1 MPRRA
6 DGLPPRTPE
15 DAGVSREIETALR
28 DCGALKSGHFLLS
41 SGLHSDSYCQC
52 ACLFERP
59 AIASRLASVMR
70 DHIGGA
76 IEVDTVLAPALGGV
90 LWGYQLASVMG
101 ARSLFAEREKG
112 GAFELRRGFALRP
125 GERVLLAEDV
135 ITTGKSVSELAPIV
149 ENDGA
154 EVVGYAAV
162 ADRSK
167 GSVEPGPPVF
177 ALIELDFATY
187 EEKDVPEW
195 LARLPVEKPGSRA
208 LKASDTT

>member
-6 DGLPPRTPE
+6 EGLPTRTPADE
-15 DAGVSREIETALR
+15 RVSREIEAALR
-28 DCGALKSGHFLLS
+28 ECGALKSGHFLLS

-52 ACLFERP
+52 AALFEQP
-59 AIASRLASVMR
+59 ARASRLAEIMR
-70 DHIGGA
+70 AHIGDA
-76 IEVDTVLAPALGGV
+76 LVVDTILAPALGGV
-90 LWGYQLASVMG
+90 LWGYQLASAMG
-101 ARSLFAEREKG
+101 VRSLFAEREKG
-112 GAFELRRGFALRP
+112 GAFELRRGFELRP

-149 ENDGA
+149 ENVGA

-167 GSVEPGPPVF
+167 GAFAPGPPVF

-187 EEKDVPEW
+187 EEKDVPDW
-195 LARLPVEKPGSRA
+195 LARIPVEKPGSRA
-208 LKASDTT
+208 VKTSDAT

>member
-15 DAGVSREIETALR
+15 DAGLSREIETALR
-28 DCGALKSGHFLLS
+28 ECGALKSGHFLLS

-52 ACLFERP
+52 AALFERP
-59 AIASRLASVMR
+59 GVAARLAGIMR
-70 DHIGGA
+70 AHIGGA
-76 IEVDTVLAPALGGV
+76 LAIDTVLAPALGGV
-90 LWGYQLASVMG
+90 LWGYQLASELGV
-101 ARSLFAEREKG
+101 RSLFAEREKG
-112 GAFELRRGFALRP
+112 GEFELRRGFELRG

-135 ITTGKSVSELAPIV
+135 ITTGKSVSELVPIV
-149 ENDGA
+149 ENAGA

-167 GSVEPGPPVF
+167 GAFTPGPPVF

-187 EEKDVPEW
+187 EEKDVPET
-195 LARLPVEKPGSRA
+195 LARIPVEKPGSRA
-208 LKASDTT
+208 VKTSEAT